1 MCVQNMSS
9 LGSGTNQLF
18 IFIHQNRKE
27 KIHFSTFQLQL
38 SKLFDMIVFQL
49 FNHLFSILRQ
59 IYKSFFTHIILS
71 MCININYSTYNYFY
85 VYNYISKKVWHAHG
99 HLSKLFK
106 LDIIIIIVTTIVNPV
121 MFCHLSKSLIYKS
134 SSVVKVRH
142 DWKLLKQ
149 FTSYNYMHIM
159 KN

>member
-1 MCVQNMSS
+1 MCKIYPHSHRGQINYSY
-9 LGSGTNQLF
+9 LF
-18 IFIHQNRKE
+18 IKIEKKNSIFPHSNCSCQN
-27 KIHFSTFQLQL
+27 F
-38 SKLFDMIVFQL
+38 FDMIVFQL
-49 FNHLFSILRQ
+49 FNHLFSILLDLL
-59 IYKSFFTHIILS
+59 ITHIILS